1 MKKILSQLLLFV
13 LVIGII
19 TPSCNKKEESSVVL
33 TFDTPEVVVSA
44 DGGQFSASYTLEGAS
59 NLTINASCT
68 EDWISN
74 INTGEAGVISFEV
87 QPNTETSSRSG
98 LIEISASALKDNVG
112 LTVIQLSSEN
122 HGFML
127 EILETKETTIKYNVY
142 PVDQNMSYIT
152 KVIEKSVAD
161 AYEDD
166 EALFLDDVSYF
177 KTMAELYGISYEEYL
192 QGILKKGNSENV
204 LAEMLRPDTEY
215 CIYVYGMTETGERAS
230 DISRA
235 YSKTLSVEMVE
246 MDFQFEVKVDRV
258 SADISV
264 YPSDKEIPYMFDIFP
279 KEVIGSEDNIAAAFQ
294 ENLNIMLDIYTSE
307 YEMTVEEV
315 MQELSVIGPG
325 QNVFENLEPYT
336 EYYVVAVA
344 VTPYGTLNSDVSYQE
359 FRTEHSYLSDNDIT
373 IAFSNLTDSSVDY
386 KVLTTNDDPFVFGY
400 DLASNW
406 AGYTYEAML
415 EELVSGD
422 YNIEDKIV
430 KGDQYGTLDNLS
442 SKTEYIVYMFGYEN
456 GTATTDLILG
466 HFTTVEPLVEDVTF
480 ELVYDKYFD
489 GTELETAYP
498 DKFSGASGKVVVPVV
513 VSTTGDVANF
523 YYGNFKGDYTSKE
536 SLTDVDAINTVVFTG
551 TSAPTNIFYLD
562 YDQVYTFIGV
572 AEDRNGSYGQVWRV
586 AETFS
591 KDGVSPASEYEEPG
605 KQTVA
610 SRQ

>member
-1 MKKILSQLLLFV
+1 MKKTLSKLFLFV
-13 LVIGII
+13 LFIGII
-19 TPSCNKKEESSVVL
+19 VLSCNKKEGGSVIL
-33 TFDTPEVVVSA
+33 TFDTAEVIIPA
-44 DGGQFSASYTLEGAS
+44 GGGQFSASYTLEGAS
-59 NLTINASCT
+59 NITVNASCT
-68 EDWISN
+68 ENWISN
-74 INTGEAGVISFEV
+74 INTSETGVVSFEV

-98 LIEISASALKDNVG
+98 LIEISGPELKDNVN

-122 HGFML
+122 PGFML
-127 EILETKETTIKYNVY
+127 EVLETKETTIKYSVY
-142 PVDQNMSYIT
+142 PVNQEMTYIS
-152 KVIEKSVAD
+152 KVIEKSIAD
-161 AYEDD
+161 TYDD
-166 EALFLDDVSYF
+166 EALYLEDVSYL
-177 KTMAELYGISYEEYL
+177 KTMAELYGISYEDYL
-192 QGILKKGNSENV
+192 QDVLKKGNSENV
-204 LAEMLRPDTEY
+204 MAEMLKPDTEY
-215 CIYVYGMTETGERAS
+215 CIYVYGMTEEGERSS
-230 DISRA
+230 DIFRT

-246 MDFQFEVKVDRV
+246 IDFQFEVKIDRV

-264 YPSDKEIPYMFDIFP
+264 YPSDKEISYMFDIFP

-315 MQELSVIGPG
+315 MQELSIKGPG
-325 QNVFENLEPYT
+325 QNLFENLEPHT
-336 EYYVVAVA
+336 DYYVVAVA
-344 VTPYGTLNSDVSYQE
+344 VTPYGTLNSEVSYQE
-359 FRTEHSYLSDNDIT
+359 FRTENTHLSDNYIT
-373 IAFSNLTDSSVDY
+373 IAFSNLTESSVDY

-400 DLASNW
+400 DQASNW
-406 AGYTYEAML
+406 SGYTYEAML

-422 YNIEDKIV
+422 YNLEDKIV

-456 GTATTDLILG
+456 GTPTTDLILG

-551 TSAPTNIFYLD
+551 TSAPTNIFYLN

-572 AEDRNGSYGQVWRV
+572 AENRNGSYGQVWRV
-586 AETFS
+586 AETFT
-591 KDGVSPASEYEEPG
+591 KDGVSPATEYEDPE
-605 KQTVA
+605 KQTVI
-610 SRQ
+610 SE